1 MRVFPTD
8 KVIDP
13 SGWHRHARW
22 VRSANYNARPAGAV
36 AQLIVVHCI
45 SLPRGCYGN
54 GLVERFFVNRLDCS
68 VNPSLAQLATVC
80 VSSHFFIART
90 GRLTQFVSCGQR
102 AWHAGVSEYQGRPD
116 CNNYSIGVELEGRD
130 DDVYTAPQYAQLAQL
145 CAELIQTY
153 AGLSVQTIVG
163 HQHIAR
169 TRKADPGHCFDWSEL
184 CRRLSLP
191 GQDDG
196 VPSP

>member
-1 MRVFPTD
+1 MHTHSTD
-8 KVIDP
+8 PVIDS
-13 SGWHRHARW
+13 SGWHCHARR
-22 VRSANYNARPAGAV
+22 VRSANHNARPADAT

-68 VNPSLAQLATVC
+68 VNPSLAQLADVC

-102 AWHAGVSEYQGRPD
+102 AWHAGVSEYQGRQD
-116 CNNYSIGVELEGRD
+116 CNNYSIGIELEGRD
-130 DDVYTAPQYAQLAQL
+130 DDVYTVPQYAQLAQL
-145 CAELIQTY
+145 CADLIQTY
-153 AGLSVQTIVG
+153 DGLSAQTIVG
-163 HQHIAR
+163 HQHFAR
-169 TRKADPGHCFDWSEL
+169 ARKADPGSGFDWSEL
-184 CRRLSLP
+184 CRRLGLP
-191 GQDDG
+191 SQDDG